1 MKKGLPTAILILS
14 WAIISGL
21 LLNSF
26 SIFSVNNSGI
36 LSISLSLFYL
46 IMGSFIFLQ
55 LSNLPFSNAFVYLT
69 TSLAFSSLLLN
80 TNLTSYYL
88 LGIFFLC
95 LFPFFLLLFLYSF
108 IQSKNIIYLFK
119 RLSIITLLGC
129 FVVYSMFINQFIHL
143 ALLILFTFSSILTL
157 RMIKQEKQLFF
168 DRITFALLRIGVFG
182 TFIPLIFL
190 LTLTIFFTN
199 ITNLNLSII
208 TTFLL
213 SFPIM
218 IIFILIHQKILRLPK
233 LLFEFCILMFFYL
246 LSVSVFQF
254 SPIFISSNAAS
265 FVQVLLVTS
274 LTFFT
279 IRKWQNLQ
287 LKQLQKQQR
296 TLAKEQTELLNQ
308 VTYSDFLHNVS
319 ELLTTRLFELT
330 QSETFLL
337 FTQKNDEIIILSQKG
352 RPIKEE
358 IMDLLPD
365 FFTTSKIVEINSQL
379 FKALRVRQ
387 SDQILWL
394 FFEQNS
400 DSISEIEV
408 STFIQQYSVITKTV
422 RLLYDAQK
430 QSTMSSLNID
440 ILLQEKLFNSIER
453 EKTKYTNYLH
463 DDVLQTIIALNTL
476 MTQLDGDPEI
486 RALITLEFSKLI
498 TSIRNEIF
506 NTTPS
511 TLYHIPFE
519 DNVAILIQ
527 DFNQRFPEI
536 HFRLIYHISQQ
547 PPEFVIAPVYRII
560 KELNENSAKH
570 SQGLLVETTLEITQN
585 HLTLTVEDNGIG
597 IGSLEQLEKELIHQK
612 GHIGL
617 LSIKNDIN
625 WLSGSFELMP
635 IEKYTS
641 GTSLKITIPLEITEV
656 TDENSFN

>member
-1 MKKGLPTAILILS
+1 
-14 WAIISGL
+14 
-21 LLNSF
+21 
-26 SIFSVNNSGI
+26 
-36 LSISLSLFYL
+36 
-46 IMGSFIFLQ
+46 
-55 LSNLPFSNAFVYLT
+55 
-69 TSLAFSSLLLN
+69 
-80 TNLTSYYL
+80 
-88 LGIFFLC
+88 
-95 LFPFFLLLFLYSF
+95 
-108 IQSKNIIYLFK
+108 
-119 RLSIITLLGC
+119 
-129 FVVYSMFINQFIHL
+129 
-143 ALLILFTFSSILTL
+143 
-157 RMIKQEKQLFF
+157 
-168 DRITFALLRIGVFG
+168 
-182 TFIPLIFL
+182 
-190 LTLTIFFTN
+190 
-199 ITNLNLSII
+199 
-208 TTFLL
+208 
-213 SFPIM
+213 M

>member
-330 QSETFLL
+330 QSRTFLL